1 MSDTEI
7 VIDYQTERELWY
19 VHFGD
24 ATAVVSAQDMVN
36 EYYRWRYAGAPGI
49 WRERA
54 VEFCRA
60 HLPREAARSKAD
72 RSPLN
77 RPSPSH
83 ARPQAP
89 RAHAQDP
96 TPRS

>member
-36 EYYRWRYAGAPGI
+36 EYYGWRYAGAPGI

-54 VEFCRA
+54 V
-60 HLPREAARSKAD
+60 
-72 RSPLN
+72 
-77 RPSPSH
+77 
-83 ARPQAP
+83 
-89 RAHAQDP
+89 
-96 TPRS
+96 